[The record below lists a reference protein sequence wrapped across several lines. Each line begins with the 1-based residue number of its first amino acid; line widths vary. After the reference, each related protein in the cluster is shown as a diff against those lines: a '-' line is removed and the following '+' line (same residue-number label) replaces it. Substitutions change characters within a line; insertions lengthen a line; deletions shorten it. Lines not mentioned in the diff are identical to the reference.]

1 MLTTE
6 IENGAPFDVFLSANM
21 DYPQKLIS
29 AGRAQGLGD
38 GAGGAPILYA
48 KGTLVLWTRK
58 DTHLPPP
65 SLDLLRDP
73 RLKSL
78 AIANPERAP
87 YGRAAVAALQSL
99 RLYESLKPRIVTAEN
114 IAQAAQ
120 FVDSGNA
127 EAGLISMTQC
137 PHPSPYC
144 RRPLFCHSRN
154 TVPAHRTGRSSGVEQ
169 RTTRRRKKVPG
180 LPHVCADAATA
191 PQVRTHARPARALT
205 SKSRSVFRFPVQFN
219 PHKVALAPLS

>member
-21 DYPQKLIS
+21 EYPQKLIS

-38 GAGGAPILYA
+38 GAVGAPILYA
-48 KGTLVLWTRK
+48 KGNLVLWTRK
-58 DTHLPPP
+58 DTHLPLP

-73 RLKSL
+73 QLKSL

-87 YGRAAVAALQSL
+87 YGRAAVAALQNL
-99 RLYESLKPRIVTAEN
+99 HLYESLKARIVTAEN

-127 EAGLISMTQC
+127 AAGLISLT
-137 PHPSPYC
+137 S
-144 RRPLFCHSRN
+144 
-154 TVPAHRTGRSSGVEQ
+154 
-169 RTTRRRKKVPG
+169 
-180 LPHVCADAATA
+180 
-191 PQVRTHARPARALT
+191 ALT
-205 SKSRSVFRFPVQFN
+205 PRLATDGRYFVIPAKQYPPIEQGAVLVSNSVQRVAAKKFLAFLMSAPTQQLLRKYGLTPGRPV
-219 PHKVALAPLS
+219 P